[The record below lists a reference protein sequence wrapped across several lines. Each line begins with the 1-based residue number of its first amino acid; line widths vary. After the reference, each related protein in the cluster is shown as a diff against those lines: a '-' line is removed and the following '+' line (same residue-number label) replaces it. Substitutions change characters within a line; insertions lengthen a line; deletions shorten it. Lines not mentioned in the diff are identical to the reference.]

1 MPHRI
6 QRITGIRGMM
16 RWLLR
21 TGRPVPPRSDE
32 EIAAEVERN
41 YRWNFGVNLMD
52 TVGFMFG
59 FSFISSI
66 TIVPLFISKLTDSPL
81 PIGIAAIIAQSG
93 WSLPQLFTANAV
105 ERLARKKP
113 VVINLGFFAERLPMW
128 ILVFAP
134 MMAVREP
141 KLALVLFLSA
151 YAWFNLGAGVIA
163 TAWQD
168 LIARCFPVAR
178 RGRFF
183 GTSMFVG
190 TSLGAL
196 GAAISAWFLK
206 TFPFPTNFVYIFII
220 AAAGITISW
229 IFLALTREPV
239 QPVEAPKTT
248 TRQFWTKL
256 PDILRSDHNFR
267 RFLIARSMLALGGM
281 GTGFVTIAAVQ
292 RWGVS
297 DSTVGVY
304 TGVLLL
310 GQTVGNLTFGFLADR
325 FGHKLSLE
333 LGALVSFCAFL
344 LAWLSPSAHW
354 YYVVFALMGVAI
366 GAMIVSGILVIME
379 FSEPQRRPTYA
390 GMANSSMG
398 LVGIAAPLI
407 GASLAQMSYSWLF
420 ALSAGVYL
428 LAFAALHWWVKEPR
442 WA

>member
-1 MPHRI
+1 
-6 QRITGIRGMM
+6 M
-16 RWLLR
+16 RWLLQ
-21 TGRPVPPRSDE
+21 TSRPAPPRSDE

-41 YRWNFGVNLMD
+41 YRWNFSVNLLD
-52 TVGFMFG
+52 TAGFMLG
-59 FSFISSI
+59 FSFISST
-66 TIVPLFISKLTDSPL
+66 TIVPLFISKLTASPL
-81 PIGIAAIIAQSG
+81 PIGIAAVIAQSG
-93 WSLPQLFTANAV
+93 WSLPQIFTANAV
-105 ERLARKKP
+105 ERLTRKKP
-113 VVINLGFFAERLPMW
+113 VVVNLGLFAERLPLW
-128 ILVFAP
+128 ILVIAP
-134 MMAVREP
+134 LIAVRAP
-141 KLALVLFLSA
+141 TLALGIFLVT

-168 LIARCFPVAR
+168 LLARCFPVDR

-190 TSLGAL
+190 TGLGML

-206 TFPFPTNFVYIFII
+206 TFPFPTNFVYIFTI

-239 QPVEAPKTT
+239 QPVEAPRTT
-248 TRQFWTKL
+248 TRQFWAKL
-256 PDILRSDHNFR
+256 PDILRKDHNFR
-267 RFLIARSMLALGGM
+267 RFLVARSMLALGGM

-292 RWGVS
+292 RWQVS
-297 DSTVGVY
+297 DSTVGIY
-304 TGVLLL
+304 TGMLLL

-333 LGALVSFCAFL
+333 LGALVSFFAFL

-354 YYVVFALMGVAI
+354 YYVVFAFMGVAI

-379 FSEPQRRPTYA
+379 FSESHRRPTYA
-390 GMANSSMG
+390 GMAYSSMG

-407 GASLAQMSYSWLF
+407 GAWLAQSSFSWLF
-420 ALSAGVYL
+420 ALSAFIYL